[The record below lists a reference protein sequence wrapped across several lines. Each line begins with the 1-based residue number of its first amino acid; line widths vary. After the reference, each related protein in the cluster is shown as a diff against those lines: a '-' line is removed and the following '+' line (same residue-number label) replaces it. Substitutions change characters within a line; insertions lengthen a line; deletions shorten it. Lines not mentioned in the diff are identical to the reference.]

1 MKRSIAIILLIA
13 AATVAS
19 AEEPRPEYRA
29 YWVDTFR
36 TPFANRVDVDRI
48 VDAAIE
54 SNANAL
60 FVQVRRRGDAWYLDA
75 AEPRAETMDGTFD
88 PLRALLDAAHAR
100 GIEVHAF
107 VIVGAIF
114 HGDPNTGP
122 LPRDPNH
129 VFLQHFWDARTRRPY
144 TGPRQWGTKTS
155 KGRYQFGPDWYI
167 DLGHPDAAAYTADV
181 LLHLVRAY
189 DIDGIHM
196 DRIRYPES
204 LHGDTGYNETS
215 VARFRARYGRLPHTN
230 DPQWNDWRREQ
241 VTSFVR
247 RLTLGAKAIRPSIVV
262 SAALIAWGA
271 GPAASG
277 GFTHTDAY
285 RVAFQDWETWLR
297 EGIIDVASPMLYK
310 REHAPA
316 ERKQFDDW
324 LQFVVTAAHTNG
336 RAAVPG
342 IGAYLNSIEGTLRQ
356 ARRTRDASADGILFF
371 AMGDTKPWSILANST
386 NNAVTKN
393 PYALPVAGVYTPK
406 RPNEEFFAALRTST
420 ATDGRTAFERI
431 PKPLFAAT
439 SPPPHRLPDNTGAV
453 MGNAGGDWTL
463 VTIESLATKE
473 KRTTRTDGAGFF
485 GMLGLAPGDYRVVVS
500 GSSETVTVNAGSVTV
515 WRMTTSPPV

>member
-1 MKRSIAIILLIA
+1 MKRSLIIIILLV
-13 AATVAS
+13 AATAVYADD
-19 AEEPRPEYRA
+19 PRPEYRA

-36 TPFANRVDVDRI
+36 TPFATRVDVDRI

-75 AEPRAETMDGTFD
+75 AEPRAEAMDGTFD

-114 HGDPNTGP
+114 HGDPKKDP
-122 LPRDPNH
+122 LPRDPHH
-129 VFLQHFWDARTRRPY
+129 VFLQHFWDAKAHRPY
-144 TGPRQWGTKTS
+144 RGTRQWGTKTS
-155 KGRYQFGPDWYI
+155 KGRYQFASDWYV
-167 DLGHPDAAAYTADV
+167 DLGHPDAAAYTAEV

-189 DIDGIHM
+189 DIDGIHL
-196 DRIRYPES
+196 DRIRYPETPR
-204 LHGDTGYNETS
+204 GDAGYNETS
-215 VARFRARYGRLPHTN
+215 VARFRARYGRLPQAK
-230 DPQWNDWRREQ
+230 DPLWNDWRREQ

-247 RLTLGAKAIRPSIVV
+247 RLSLGAKAIRPSITI
-262 SAALIAWGA
+262 SAALISWGS

-277 GFTHTDAY
+277 GFEKTDAY
-285 RVAFQDWETWLR
+285 RVAFQDWDAWLR

-310 REHAPA
+310 REHAPK

-324 LQFVVTAAHTNG
+324 LQFVVTAAHASG

-356 ARRTRDASADGILFF
+356 ARRTREANADGILFF

-393 PYALPVAGVYTPK
+393 PYALPVAGVFTPK

-431 PKPLFAAT
+431 EKPLFAAT
-439 SPPPHRLPDNTGAV
+439 LPPPRKAEATTGAI
-453 MGNAGGDWTL
+453 MGQAEGDGTL
-463 VTIESLATKE
+463 VTIESATQ
-473 KRTTRTDGAGFF
+473 TTRTTHTDGGGFF
-485 GMLGLAPGDYRVVVS
+485 GMLGLAPGEYRVTAGAKSATVV
-500 GSSETVTVNAGSVTV
+500 VVAGSVAV
-515 WRMTTSPPV
+515 APPWP

>member
-1 MKRSIAIILLIA
+1 MKRFLPIIILLLA
-13 AATVAS
+13 AATAR
-19 AEEPRPEYRA
+19 ADERPEYRA

-36 TPFANRVDVDRI
+36 TPFATKVDVERI

-75 AEPRAETMDGTFD
+75 AEPLAEAMDGTFD

-114 HGDPNTGP
+114 HGDPKRDP
-122 LPRDPNH
+122 LPRDARH
-129 VFLQHFWDARTRRPY
+129 VFLQHFWDAKAKRPY
-144 TGPRQWGTKTS
+144 RGARQWGTKTS
-155 KGRYQFGPDWYI
+155 KGRYQFASDWYV

-189 DIDGIHM
+189 DIDGIHL
-196 DRIRYPES
+196 DRVRYPES
-204 LHGDTGYNETS
+204 TRGDVGYNDTS
-215 VARFRARYGRLPHTN
+215 VARFRARYGRLPRAK
-230 DPQWNDWRREQ
+230 DPLWNDWRREQ

-247 RLTLGAKAIRPSIVV
+247 RVALGAKAIRPSITI
-262 SAALIAWGA
+262 SAALIAWGS
-271 GPAASG
+271 GPAASR
-277 GFTHTDAY
+277 GFTNTDSY
-285 RVAFQDWETWLR
+285 RVAFQDWESWLR
-297 EGIIDVASPMLYK
+297 EGIIDLASPMLYK

-324 LQFVVTAAHTNG
+324 LQFVITTAHANG

-356 ARRTRDASADGILFF
+356 SRRAREAKADGILFF

-386 NNAVTKN
+386 NNAVRQN
-393 PYALPVAGVYTPK
+393 PYALPVAGVFTPK

-420 ATDGRTAFERI
+420 ATDGRTAFEKIER
-431 PKPLFAAT
+431 PLFAAT
-439 SPPPHRLPDNTGAV
+439 TPPPRRAEATTGAV
-453 MGNAGGDWTL
+453 MGSTDGDGTL
-463 VTIESLATKE
+463 VSIESLATHE
-473 KRTTRTDGAGFF
+473 TRTTHTDGSGFF
-485 GMLGLAPGDYRVVVS
+485 GMLGLAPGEYRVVAGGKSLTVVVTAGHVS
-500 GSSETVTVNAGSVTV
+500 
-515 WRMTTSPPV
+515 SPSAKPAQEP